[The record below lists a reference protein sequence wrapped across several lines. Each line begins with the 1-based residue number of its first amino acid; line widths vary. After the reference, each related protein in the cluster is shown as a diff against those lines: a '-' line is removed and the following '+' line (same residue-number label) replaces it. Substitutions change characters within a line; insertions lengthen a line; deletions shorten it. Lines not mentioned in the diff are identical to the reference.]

1 MDLEL
6 NGKNVVVTGGSK
18 GIGRS
23 IALAFAE
30 EGANVAICAR
40 TEDPLNK
47 TGETI
52 RSKGVKAYVQQCDI
66 GDHQALE
73 SFLENVKSEFGR
85 IDILV
90 NNASAIALGDDEAS
104 WQASINVDLLATAK
118 ASDKV
123 IPWMIESGGGNIVH
137 ISSISGLEATPSR
150 DFAYASIKSAIIS
163 HANKLA
169 VNYGSQGIR
178 ANSVAP
184 GAVFFENGVW
194 DYVKNNNPEMY
205 DTMRMI
211 TPRGELGRPEE
222 IANVVVFLASDKA
235 SFVNGACIVVD
246 GGQHKAN

>member
-1 MDLEL
+1 
-6 NGKNVVVTGGSK
+6 
-18 GIGRS
+18 
-23 IALAFAE
+23 
-30 EGANVAICAR
+30 
-40 TEDPLNK
+40 
-47 TGETI
+47 
-52 RSKGVKAYVQQCDI
+52 
-66 GDHQALE
+66 
-73 SFLENVKSEFGR
+73 
-85 IDILV
+85 
-90 NNASAIALGDDEAS
+90 
-104 WQASINVDLLATAK
+104 
-118 ASDKV
+118 
-123 IPWMIESGGGNIVH
+123 MIESGGGNIVH

-194 DYVKNNNPEMY
+194 DYVKNNDPEMY